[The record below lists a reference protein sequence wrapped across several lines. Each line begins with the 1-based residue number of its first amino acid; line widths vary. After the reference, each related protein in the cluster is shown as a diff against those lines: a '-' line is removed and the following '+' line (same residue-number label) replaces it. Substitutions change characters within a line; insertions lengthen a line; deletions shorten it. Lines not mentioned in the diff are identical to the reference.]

1 MKDAFPAKDYK
12 EEEDPRIFVSSKMGR
27 GPLNDDWLDDYRRGI
42 NTGDVMCAYKLIQVE
57 FKYWGMQV
65 PSISDL
71 LDPPTWEPID
81 PCPSV
86 RLSRVR
92 LKNHLIGS

>member
-65 PSISDL
+65 QYLNIRFVG
-71 LDPPTWEPID
+71 PTDMGAYRPMSERS
-81 PCPSV
+81 SV
-86 RLSRVR
+86 QS
-92 LKNHLIGS
+92 